1 MYFRFHKEISAA
13 LIILFL
19 LVIFF
24 YFIYKP
30 LFLIFL
36 ILLIF
41 TFYFFRDPERVVPLG
56 DDILVSP
63 ADGLITNISEYK
75 EGKKSYTKVSI
86 FLSVFNVHIQR
97 LPVSGQITK
106 IDYKRDINLREVD
119 CVKGFVM
126 FINHFEC
133 KSTNYFDENFFLYLE
148 EVDLCKR
155 LKKMGKKIY
164 IAENV
169 MVKHLGGK
177 SHHPDQ
183 QEKMEIQ
190 RNWHYLWSLF
200 YYSKKHK
207 GLIYAYKITL
217 RKFFSAF
224 FKMIYYF
231 FLNKKKHVIYKYRFL
246 GLLNSYI
253 GKSSFFRVE

>member
-1 MYFRFHKEISAA
+1 MYFRFHREISAA

-97 LPVSGQITK
+97 LPLSGQITK
-106 IDYKRDINLREVD
+106 IDYIEGK
-119 CVKGFVM
+119 
-126 FINHFEC
+126 FINATLDKASEENERLRLTL
-133 KSTNYFDENFFLYLE
+133 KSGSNVIYITQIAGLIARRIICYLKTNERVNQGERYGIIKFGSR
-148 EVDLCKR
+148 VDIEFPNSYNLMVSIGQQCIGGETIIARDFKNNKNIQSR
-155 LKKMGKKIY
+155 EYKKI
-164 IAENV
+164 
-169 MVKHLGGK
+169 
-177 SHHPDQ
+177 
-183 QEKMEIQ
+183 
-190 RNWHYLWSLF
+190 
-200 YYSKKHK
+200 
-207 GLIYAYKITL
+207 
-217 RKFFSAF
+217 
-224 FKMIYYF
+224 
-231 FLNKKKHVIYKYRFL
+231 
-246 GLLNSYI
+246 
-253 GKSSFFRVE
+253 

>member
-97 LPVSGQITK
+97 LPLSGQITK
-106 IDYKRDINLREVD
+106 IDYIEGK
-119 CVKGFVM
+119 
-126 FINHFEC
+126 FINATLDKASEENERLRLTL
-133 KSTNYFDENFFLYLE
+133 KSGSNVIYITQIAGLIARRIICYLKTNERVNQGDRYGIIKFGSR
-148 EVDLCKR
+148 VDIEFPNTYNLMVNIGQQCIGGETIIARDFKNNKNIKSR
-155 LKKMGKKIY
+155 EYKKI
-164 IAENV
+164 
-169 MVKHLGGK
+169 
-177 SHHPDQ
+177 
-183 QEKMEIQ
+183 
-190 RNWHYLWSLF
+190 
-200 YYSKKHK
+200 
-207 GLIYAYKITL
+207 
-217 RKFFSAF
+217 
-224 FKMIYYF
+224 
-231 FLNKKKHVIYKYRFL
+231 
-246 GLLNSYI
+246 
-253 GKSSFFRVE
+253 

>member
-86 FLSVFNVHIQR
+86 FLSVFNVHIQS
-97 LPVSGQITK
+97 LPLSGQITK
-106 IDYKRDINLREVD
+106 IDYIEGK
-119 CVKGFVM
+119 
-126 FINHFEC
+126 FINATLDKASEENERLRLTL
-133 KSTNYFDENFFLYLE
+133 KSGSNVIYITQIAGLIARRIICYLKTNERVNQGERYGIIKFGSR
-148 EVDLCKR
+148 VDIEFPNSYNLMVSIGQQCIGGETIIARDFKNNKNIQSR
-155 LKKMGKKIY
+155 EYKKI
-164 IAENV
+164 
-169 MVKHLGGK
+169 
-177 SHHPDQ
+177 
-183 QEKMEIQ
+183 
-190 RNWHYLWSLF
+190 
-200 YYSKKHK
+200 
-207 GLIYAYKITL
+207 
-217 RKFFSAF
+217 
-224 FKMIYYF
+224 
-231 FLNKKKHVIYKYRFL
+231 
-246 GLLNSYI
+246 
-253 GKSSFFRVE
+253 

>member
-56 DDILVSP
+56 DDILLSP

-97 LPVSGQITK
+97 LPVSGEITK
-106 IDYKRDINLREVD
+106 IDYIEGK
-119 CVKGFVM
+119 
-126 FINHFEC
+126 FINATLDKASEDNERLRLTL
-133 KSTNYFDENFFLYLE
+133 KSGSNNIYVTQIAGLIARRIICYLKVNE
-148 EVDLCKR
+148 KVNQGDRYGIIKFGSRVDIEFPNSYSLMVNVGQQCIGGETIIAKE
-155 LKKMGKKIY
+155 LKNNKNIQSREYKKI
-164 IAENV
+164 
-169 MVKHLGGK
+169 
-177 SHHPDQ
+177 
-183 QEKMEIQ
+183 
-190 RNWHYLWSLF
+190 
-200 YYSKKHK
+200 
-207 GLIYAYKITL
+207 
-217 RKFFSAF
+217 
-224 FKMIYYF
+224 
-231 FLNKKKHVIYKYRFL
+231 
-246 GLLNSYI
+246 
-253 GKSSFFRVE
+253 

>member
-1 MYFRFHKEISAA
+1 MYFRVHKEISAA

-24 YFIYKP
+24 YFVYKP

-97 LPVSGQITK
+97 LPLSGQITK
-106 IDYKRDINLREVD
+106 IDYIEGK
-119 CVKGFVM
+119 
-126 FINHFEC
+126 FINATLDKASEENERLRLTL
-133 KSTNYFDENFFLYLE
+133 KSGSN
-148 EVDLCKR
+148 V
-155 LKKMGKKIY
+155 IY
-164 IAENV
+164 ITQIA
-169 MVKHLGGK
+169 
-177 SHHPDQ
+177 
-183 QEKMEIQ
+183 
-190 RNWHYLWSLF
+190 
-200 YYSKKHK
+200 
-207 GLIYAYKITL
+207 GLIARRIICYLKTNERVNQGERYGII
-217 RKFFSAF
+217 KFGSRVDIEFPNSYNLMVSIGQQCIGGETIIARDF
-224 FKMIYYF
+224 KNNKNIQSREYKMI
-231 FLNKKKHVIYKYRFL
+231 
-246 GLLNSYI
+246 
-253 GKSSFFRVE
+253 

>member
-75 EGKKSYTKVSI
+75 DGKKSYTKVSI

-97 LPVSGQITK
+97 LPISGQITK
-106 IDYKRDINLREVD
+106 IDYIEGK
-119 CVKGFVM
+119 
-126 FINHFEC
+126 FINANLDKASEDNERLRLTL
-133 KSTNYFDENFFLYLE
+133 KSGSNVIYITQIAGLIARRIICYLKTNEKVNQGDRYGIIKFGSR
-148 EVDLCKR
+148 VDIEFPNSYNLMVSIGQQCIGGETIIARDFKNNKNIQSR
-155 LKKMGKKIY
+155 EYKKI
-164 IAENV
+164 
-169 MVKHLGGK
+169 
-177 SHHPDQ
+177 
-183 QEKMEIQ
+183 
-190 RNWHYLWSLF
+190 
-200 YYSKKHK
+200 
-207 GLIYAYKITL
+207 
-217 RKFFSAF
+217 
-224 FKMIYYF
+224 
-231 FLNKKKHVIYKYRFL
+231 
-246 GLLNSYI
+246 
-253 GKSSFFRVE
+253 

>member
-63 ADGLITNISEYK
+63 ADGLITNISEHK

-97 LPVSGQITK
+97 LPLSGQITK
-106 IDYKRDINLREVD
+106 IDYIEGK
-119 CVKGFVM
+119 
-126 FINHFEC
+126 FINATLDKASEENERLRLTL
-133 KSTNYFDENFFLYLE
+133 KSGSNVIYITQIAGLIARRIICYLKTNERVNQGERYGIIKFGSR
-148 EVDLCKR
+148 VDIQFPNSYNLMVSIGQQCIGGETIIARDFKNNKNIQSR
-155 LKKMGKKIY
+155 EYKKI
-164 IAENV
+164 
-169 MVKHLGGK
+169 
-177 SHHPDQ
+177 
-183 QEKMEIQ
+183 
-190 RNWHYLWSLF
+190 
-200 YYSKKHK
+200 
-207 GLIYAYKITL
+207 
-217 RKFFSAF
+217 
-224 FKMIYYF
+224 
-231 FLNKKKHVIYKYRFL
+231 
-246 GLLNSYI
+246 
-253 GKSSFFRVE
+253 

>member
-97 LPVSGQITK
+97 LPLSGQITK
-106 IDYKRDINLREVD
+106 IDYIEGK
-119 CVKGFVM
+119 
-126 FINHFEC
+126 FINATLDKASEENERLRLTL
-133 KSTNYFDENFFLYLE
+133 KSGSNVIYITQIAGLIARRIICYLKTNEKVNQGDRYGIIKFGSR
-148 EVDLCKR
+148 VDIEFPNSYNLMVSIGQQCIGGETIIARDFKNNKNIQSR
-155 LKKMGKKIY
+155 EYKKI
-164 IAENV
+164 
-169 MVKHLGGK
+169 
-177 SHHPDQ
+177 
-183 QEKMEIQ
+183 
-190 RNWHYLWSLF
+190 
-200 YYSKKHK
+200 
-207 GLIYAYKITL
+207 
-217 RKFFSAF
+217 
-224 FKMIYYF
+224 
-231 FLNKKKHVIYKYRFL
+231 
-246 GLLNSYI
+246 
-253 GKSSFFRVE
+253 

>member
-106 IDYKRDINLREVD
+106 IDYIEGK
-119 CVKGFVM
+119 
-126 FINHFEC
+126 FINATLDKASEENERLRLTL
-133 KSTNYFDENFFLYLE
+133 KSGSNVIYITQIAGLIARRIICYLKTNERVNQGERYGIIKFGSR
-148 EVDLCKR
+148 VDMEFPNSYNLMVSIGQQCIGGETIIARDFKNNKNIQSR
-155 LKKMGKKIY
+155 EYKKI
-164 IAENV
+164 
-169 MVKHLGGK
+169 
-177 SHHPDQ
+177 
-183 QEKMEIQ
+183 
-190 RNWHYLWSLF
+190 
-200 YYSKKHK
+200 
-207 GLIYAYKITL
+207 
-217 RKFFSAF
+217 
-224 FKMIYYF
+224 
-231 FLNKKKHVIYKYRFL
+231 
-246 GLLNSYI
+246 
-253 GKSSFFRVE
+253 

>member
-106 IDYKRDINLREVD
+106 IDYIEGK
-119 CVKGFVM
+119 
-126 FINHFEC
+126 FINATLDKASEENERLRLTLKC
-133 KSTNYFDENFFLYLE
+133 GSNVIYITQIAGLIARRIICYLKTNERVNQGDRYGIIKFGSR
-148 EVDLCKR
+148 VDIEFPNSYNLMVSIGQQCIGGETIIARDFKNNKNIQSR
-155 LKKMGKKIY
+155 EYKKI
-164 IAENV
+164 
-169 MVKHLGGK
+169 
-177 SHHPDQ
+177 
-183 QEKMEIQ
+183 
-190 RNWHYLWSLF
+190 
-200 YYSKKHK
+200 
-207 GLIYAYKITL
+207 
-217 RKFFSAF
+217 
-224 FKMIYYF
+224 
-231 FLNKKKHVIYKYRFL
+231 
-246 GLLNSYI
+246 
-253 GKSSFFRVE
+253 

>member
-56 DDILVSP
+56 DDILLSP

-106 IDYKRDINLREVD
+106 IDYIEGK
-119 CVKGFVM
+119 
-126 FINHFEC
+126 FINATLDKASEDNERLRLTI
-133 KSTNYFDENFFLYLE
+133 KSGSNVIYITQIAGLIARRIICYLKTNEKVNQGDRYGIIKFGSR
-148 EVDLCKR
+148 VDIEFPNSYNLMVSIGQQCIGGETIIAKDFKNNKNLQSR
-155 LKKMGKKIY
+155 EYKKI
-164 IAENV
+164 
-169 MVKHLGGK
+169 
-177 SHHPDQ
+177 
-183 QEKMEIQ
+183 
-190 RNWHYLWSLF
+190 
-200 YYSKKHK
+200 
-207 GLIYAYKITL
+207 
-217 RKFFSAF
+217 
-224 FKMIYYF
+224 
-231 FLNKKKHVIYKYRFL
+231 
-246 GLLNSYI
+246 
-253 GKSSFFRVE
+253 

>member
-106 IDYKRDINLREVD
+106 IDYIEGK
-119 CVKGFVM
+119 
-126 FINHFEC
+126 FINATLDKASEDNERLRLTI
-133 KSTNYFDENFFLYLE
+133 KSGSNVIYITQIAGLIARRIICYLKTNERVNQGERYGIIKFGSR
-148 EVDLCKR
+148 VDIEFPNSYNLMVSIGQQCIGGETIIARDFKNNKNIQSR
-155 LKKMGKKIY
+155 EYKKI
-164 IAENV
+164 
-169 MVKHLGGK
+169 
-177 SHHPDQ
+177 
-183 QEKMEIQ
+183 
-190 RNWHYLWSLF
+190 
-200 YYSKKHK
+200 
-207 GLIYAYKITL
+207 
-217 RKFFSAF
+217 
-224 FKMIYYF
+224 
-231 FLNKKKHVIYKYRFL
+231 
-246 GLLNSYI
+246 
-253 GKSSFFRVE
+253 

>member
-106 IDYKRDINLREVD
+106 IDYIEGK
-119 CVKGFVM
+119 
-126 FINHFEC
+126 FINATLDKASEENERLRLTL
-133 KSTNYFDENFFLYLE
+133 KSGSNVIYITQIAGLIARRIICYLKTNERVNQGERYGIIKFGSR
-148 EVDLCKR
+148 VDIEFPNSYNLMVSIGQQCIGGETVIARDSKNNKNIQSR
-155 LKKMGKKIY
+155 EYKKI
-164 IAENV
+164 
-169 MVKHLGGK
+169 
-177 SHHPDQ
+177 
-183 QEKMEIQ
+183 
-190 RNWHYLWSLF
+190 
-200 YYSKKHK
+200 
-207 GLIYAYKITL
+207 
-217 RKFFSAF
+217 
-224 FKMIYYF
+224 
-231 FLNKKKHVIYKYRFL
+231 
-246 GLLNSYI
+246 
-253 GKSSFFRVE
+253 

>member
-30 LFLIFL
+30 LFLILL

-63 ADGLITNISEYK
+63 ADGLITNISEHK

-97 LPVSGQITK
+97 LPLSGQITK
-106 IDYKRDINLREVD
+106 IDYIEGK
-119 CVKGFVM
+119 
-126 FINHFEC
+126 FINATLDKASEENERLRLTL
-133 KSTNYFDENFFLYLE
+133 KSGSNVIYITQIAGLIARRIICYLKTNERVNQGERYGIIKFGSR
-148 EVDLCKR
+148 VDIEFPNSYNLMVSIGQQCIGGETIIARDFKNNKNIQSR
-155 LKKMGKKIY
+155 EYKKI
-164 IAENV
+164 
-169 MVKHLGGK
+169 
-177 SHHPDQ
+177 
-183 QEKMEIQ
+183 
-190 RNWHYLWSLF
+190 
-200 YYSKKHK
+200 
-207 GLIYAYKITL
+207 
-217 RKFFSAF
+217 
-224 FKMIYYF
+224 
-231 FLNKKKHVIYKYRFL
+231 
-246 GLLNSYI
+246 
-253 GKSSFFRVE
+253 

>member
-97 LPVSGQITK
+97 LPLSGQITK
-106 IDYKRDINLREVD
+106 IDYIEGK
-119 CVKGFVM
+119 
-126 FINHFEC
+126 FINATLDKASEENERLRLTL
-133 KSTNYFDENFFLYLE
+133 KSGSNVIYITQIAGLIARRIICYLKTNERVNQGERYGIIKFGSR
-148 EVDLCKR
+148 VDIEFPNSYNLMVSIGQQCIGGETIIAKDFKNNKNIKSR
-155 LKKMGKKIY
+155 EFKKI
-164 IAENV
+164 
-169 MVKHLGGK
+169 
-177 SHHPDQ
+177 
-183 QEKMEIQ
+183 
-190 RNWHYLWSLF
+190 
-200 YYSKKHK
+200 
-207 GLIYAYKITL
+207 
-217 RKFFSAF
+217 
-224 FKMIYYF
+224 
-231 FLNKKKHVIYKYRFL
+231 
-246 GLLNSYI
+246 
-253 GKSSFFRVE
+253 